1 MYYLSATLTRKIIMA
16 EVFGS
21 IGNEHVE
28 LNNAATE
35 ATLRLLL
42 AASLASGKKEK
53 DDLKKLVSMA
63 GINLDAWNEANE
75 HVQKTAPL
83 MERLGAASRELAPA
97 FQYLTTVAGAYGTA
111 ITALIS
117 GSNNMSDVFNAFRV
131 LPGPLGAIAGTFG
144 TLLKLQEEQFESY
157 KKLSNAGINLGGNLD
172 LIRSSASRMG
182 LSMDQLSGL
191 MVKNSEA
198 ISRLG
203 GGSDAAMKS
212 FINLST
218 QMNSSQ
224 TGLHLRA
231 LGYTTEQL
239 NEGMLQY
246 LSVTG
251 GRTSKEMQNTGKL
264 IASTGEYLEQLDGL
278 ARITGKN
285 RQEQQDAL
293 AEASKNAAFQAKLAG
308 MNEDDRKKAM
318 EGMAQAMAL
327 GGKGAVDAFQSK
339 LMGVAPDKAGA
350 MFEATA
356 SRTAAVV
363 SGIVDQVNDKS
374 KKSLDSTANMIN
386 GMRASQSDMS
396 KYGKETLF
404 AIIRQ
409 GGPLADT
416 LQQMGITANKANTMN
431 DAEIA
436 TALKKAEVDKS
447 QAAAAVSR
455 EKEMQIMRDQLLS
468 VLSQFTVTFMP
479 QIKKTIKLF
488 GDSITWLTGAAIH
501 NKDQVVKWTEY
512 IVIAW
517 GVMKAF
523 SAIVATMRAIEIL
536 RGTLGAS
543 PTRPMWVKSMDGSL
557 GASGAKG
564 GAPGAGTAKAGA
576 TVAEGV
582 AEGGAKAGGKALV
595 GKALGKILPGVGLAF
610 GAYDSYNRVKEGDY
624 LGGGIAAVSGI
635 ASLVPGF
642 GTAAALALDAV
653 NVGRD
658 LVKSSAADKK
668 DEGIPTPIEM
678 PAGLNNDDSVE
689 KFNRALE
696 TLNNHMVDL
705 KRFMLQTAN
714 NTKNTVSEIHHLSG
728 DLYPRP

>member
-35 ATLRLLL
+35 ATLKLLV
-42 AASLASGKKEK
+42 AATLASGKKEK

-63 GINLDAWNEANE
+63 GINSDAWNEANE
-75 HVQKTAPL
+75 QVQKTAPL
-83 MERLGAASRELAPA
+83 MERLGAASRELEPA
-97 FQYLTTVAGAYGTA
+97 FQHLKTVAGAYGTA
-111 ITALIS
+111 VSALVS
-117 GSNNMSDVFNAFRV
+117 GSNNMSDVLNAFRV
-131 LPGPLGAIAGTFG
+131 LPGPLGILAGLFG
-144 TLLKLQEEQFESY
+144 TLIKLQEEQFASY
-157 KKLSNAGINLGGNLD
+157 QKLTQAGINLGGNLD

-182 LSMDQLSGL
+182 LSMDQLSSL

-203 GGSDAAMKS
+203 GGSDSAMKS

-231 LGYTTEQL
+231 LGYTTEQV
-239 NEGMLQY
+239 NDGMLQY

-251 GRTSKEMQNTGKL
+251 GRTTKEMQNTSKL

-285 RQEQQDAL
+285 RQEQQDAVN
-293 AEASKNAAFQAKLAG
+293 EAAKNAAFQAKLAG

-318 EGMAQAMAL
+318 AGMAQAMAL

-356 SRTAAVV
+356 SRTAGVV
-363 SGIVDQVNDKS
+363 SSIVDQVNDKS

-386 GMRASQSDMS
+386 GMRASQADMS

-409 GGPLADT
+409 GGPLADS
-416 LQQMGITANKANTMN
+416 LQQMGVTANKAATMT

-436 TALKKAEVDKS
+436 NSLKKVNLENS
-447 QAAAAVSR
+447 QAEAAVAR
-455 EKEMQIMRDQLLS
+455 EKEMQKMRDQLLATI
-468 VLSQFTVTFMP
+468 SQFTVTFMP
-479 QIKKTIKLF
+479 DIMKAIKLF
-488 GDSITWLTGAAIH
+488 SDSLTAMTRYASTHAETVKTWTQI
-501 NKDQVVKWTEY
+501 

-523 SAIVATMRAIEIL
+523 NAIVATIRAVEAM
-536 RGTLGAS
+536 RGTLGT
-543 PTRPMWVKSMDGSL
+543 PGRPMYVKSMDGGL
-557 GASGAKG
+557 GAAG
-564 GAPGAGTAKAGA
+564 GTGAGTAKAGA
-576 TVAEGV
+576 GAAG
-582 AEGGAKAGGKALV
+582 AGAKAGGKALV
-595 GKALGKILPGVGLAF
+595 GKALGKVLPGVGLAF
-610 GAYDSYNRVKEGDY
+610 GAYDSYSRVKEGDY
-624 LGGGIAAVSGI
+624 LGGGIAAASGV
-635 ASLVPGF
+635 ASVIPGL

-678 PAGLNNDDSVE
+678 PAGLDNDDSVE

-714 NTKNTVSEIHHLSG
+714 NTKNTVAEIHHLSG